1 MVKVY
6 PAKLGASLGPPRQ
19 TGQSGSAARAPPA
32 KVGVHERSARERARR
47 RIATLGSERASSTKR
62 EPHAGEAERH
72 MRARSKSAC
81 HDAPMGAP
89 RPRPTG
95 TAVPCG

>member
-1 MVKVY
+1 MREVFILRKWV
-6 PAKLGASLGPPRQ
+6 
-19 TGQSGSAARAPPA
+19 
-32 KVGVHERSARERARR
+32 VHEDERSARERARR